1 MPRYVFQ
8 IFLWYRDVIS
18 RQPQLQKRKERLLV
32 NDTYRFYKTKSRQYI
47 KLGKNKTALTF
58 VVVSKSPHYLA
69 LLLLLNLKPPEL
81 DVEGLT
87 KLLHAKDCVLR
98 VLIIRVWLLK
108 EGHLGAE
115 EGVVGARPLK
125 HHKSLVGL
133 AHLVGSRGFFS
144 KYRDYLVTFKYSMSP
159 PSSWQIKQV
168 MSSALVKCRNT
179 QIPQVVRSSRSHL
192 ATAPMAKWSA
202 QMQLFT
208 PTLVLTI
215 GDEK

>member
-1 MPRYVFQ
+1 M
-8 IFLWYRDVIS
+8 S
-18 RQPQLQKRKERLLV
+18 
-32 NDTYRFYKTKSRQYI
+32 N
-47 KLGKNKTALTF
+47 LGRIHCHTTSECLDMYFKYFSGTEMLSADNPSFTNAG
-58 VVVSKSPHYLA
+58 VV
-69 LLLLLNLKPPEL
+69 LLLLNLKTPEL

-87 KLLHAKDCVLR
+87 KLLHAKDCVLL

-108 EGHLGAE
+108 QGHLGAE
-115 EGVVGARPLK
+115 EFVVGARPLE

-133 AHLVGSRGFFS
+133 AHLAGSRDFFS

-159 PSSWQIKQV
+159 PSSWQIRQV

-208 PTLVLTI
+208 PTLVSRSELRSYSSNLWI
-215 GDEK
+215 FF